1 MCFADDLAIC
11 TDNLS
16 QLELAIDLILEW
28 SAVNRIEVNKAKS
41 GIFALRKDN
50 RTKMPIIT
58 DIRGIKLVSEYKFLG
73 VKLTDSAN
81 IKLFKKD
88 TNDKL
93 RQFKF

>member
-16 QLELAIDLILEW
+16 QLESAIDLIFEW
-28 SAVNRIEVNKAKS
+28 SDINHIKVNKSKS

-50 RTKMPIIT
+50 RTKMPILT

-81 IKLFKKD
+81 IKLF
-88 TNDKL
+88 
-93 RQFKF
+93 